1 MPPKKRTRNF
11 QLQQV
16 KPLRGVSL
24 IRGKEAPSCSDAA
37 GGFKWSGFLPEWL
50 WDFESKPKTGE
61 ELDDIS

>member
-1 MPPKKRTRNF
+1 LMPQKKGPGI

-37 GGFKWSGFLPEWL
+37 GGFK
-50 WDFESKPKTGE
+50 
-61 ELDDIS
+61 